1 MIELKVQYPYIS
13 EDGEEHRNLEKH
25 YAIDENGVKYKI
37 IQVETDTLFDEA
49 VDVVPCRY
57 TYAATDKVI
66 IEN

>member
-13 EDGEEHRNLEKH
+13 EDGEEHRSLEKH
-25 YAIDENGVKYKI
+25 YAVDENGKRYYI
-37 IQVETDTLFDEA
+37 LQVETGFEYAEA